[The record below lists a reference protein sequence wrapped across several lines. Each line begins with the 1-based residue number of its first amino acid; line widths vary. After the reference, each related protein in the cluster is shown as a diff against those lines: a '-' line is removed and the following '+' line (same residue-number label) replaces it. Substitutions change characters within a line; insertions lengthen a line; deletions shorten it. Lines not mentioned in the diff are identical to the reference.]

1 METIITKNW
10 MPKEYSD
17 RAEYLRLYQRNRYHL
32 DEEYR
37 QIQMEKVKA
46 RYRLKKLVS
55 KQI

>member
-1 METIITKNW
+1 MNTITTKNW
-10 MPKEYSD
+10 IPSKYLG

-37 QIQMEKVKA
+37 QTQMEKVKA